1 MRRGLVSLCAVLAV
15 AAAGAAGCA
24 PAGGTGAG
32 GSSRTEGPSD
42 PGTAPAGGTRLQPLT
57 WQQELRITDALQRL
71 TKQCMNRRGFA
82 YPEERALS
90 LEESRPVRFVQD
102 DVAWARTHGY
112 GGLIALKG
120 ERAREAHP
128 VGAYRRSLPP
138 QRRAA
143 FDAAL
148 DGGEDAR
155 LLRAPLPAGGEIRKR
170 LGGCTEEA
178 ERALYG
184 DPAEWFRTS
193 KVAMGVGSLY
203 RDRLMR
209 DPQLTAALRAW
220 SRCME
225 RAGHPYK
232 DPQAAR
238 DATKAATTRPGAD
251 RVDEAFAAERR
262 TAVADATCARR
273 TSLRAVVTAR
283 ETFYEDRLRDRFG
296 RDLDTHRSLGRRA
309 YDRAVRIVPERD

>member
-15 AAAGAAGCA
+15 VTAGATGCA
-24 PAGGTGAG
+24 PTGGAGAG
-32 GSSRTEGPSD
+32 GPSGPS
-42 PGTAPAGGTRLQPLT
+42 TAPAGGVRPQPLT
-57 WQQELRITDALQRL
+57 WRQELRITDALQRL
-71 TKQCMNRRGFA
+71 TRQCMNRRGFA

-90 LEESRPVRFVQD
+90 LEESRPVPFVQD
-102 DVAWARTHGY
+102 DVEWARTHGY

-120 ERAREAHP
+120 ERARRAHP

-138 QRRAA
+138 PRRAA
-143 FDAAL
+143 FDVAL
-148 DGGEDAR
+148 DGGGEAR

-193 KVAMGVGSLY
+193 KVAMGLGSLY

-209 DPQLTAALRAW
+209 DPQLTAALEAW
-220 SRCME
+220 SRCMDE
-225 RAGHPYK
+225 AGHPYG
-232 DPQAAR
+232 DPRAAR
-238 DATKAATTRPGAD
+238 DATKAATTRPGAG
-251 RVDEAFAAERR
+251 RVGEAFAAERR

-283 ETFYEDRLRDRFG
+283 ETFHEDRLRDRFG
-296 RDLDTHRSLGRRA
+296 RDLDIHRSLGQRA
-309 YDRAVRIVPERD
+309 YDRAVRVVPERD

>member
-15 AAAGAAGCA
+15 VTAGATGCA
-24 PAGGTGAG
+24 PTGGTGAG
-32 GSSRTEGPSD
+32 GSSG
-42 PGTAPAGGTRLQPLT
+42 PGTAPAGGARLQPLT
-57 WQQELRITDALQRL
+57 WRQELRVTDALQRL
-71 TKQCMNRRGFA
+71 TGRCMNRRGFA

-90 LEESRPVRFVQD
+90 LEESRPVPFVQD
-102 DVAWARTHGY
+102 DVEWARTHGY
-112 GGLIALKG
+112 GGLIALKA
-120 ERAREAHP
+120 ERARKARP

-138 QRRAA
+138 PRRAA
-143 FDAAL
+143 FDVAL
-148 DGGEDAR
+148 DGGGDAR

-209 DPQLTAALRAW
+209 DPRLTAALRAW

-238 DATKAATTRPGAD
+238 DATRAATTRPGPD

-262 TAVADATCARR
+262 TAVADAVCARR

-283 ETFYEDRLRDRFG
+283 ETFYRDRLRDRFG
-296 RDLDTHRSLGRRA
+296 RDLDTHRSLGQRA
-309 YDRAVRIVPERD
+309 YDRAVRVVPERD